1 MKPDTSKLI
10 LAMLAWYQHVL
21 DLGSP
26 ILEQHQH
33 KVNYI
38 NSCWLNDFV
47 RLLKKYDVEIK
58 LRTTYI
64 QPLQRENDSFLMD
77 RILTI
82 YSSPTTI
89 KKLHACRLYLQV
101 TFISE
106 ITNILSHTSICG
118 VIIGK
123 NKPNNK
129 QIQVIQQQNP
139 NKSTW

>member
-101 TFISE
+101 TLLSD
-106 ITNILSHTSICG
+106 ITNLKGDKLLMNSIHG
-118 VIIGK
+118 IRE
-123 NKPNNK
+123 PYR
-129 QIQVIQQQNP
+129 P
-139 NKSTW
+139 SAYA